1 VINHLIDLYQK
12 VKKIMKK
19 VVIVGAGF
27 GGLSAAKK
35 LIGNNIEL
43 IIIDKTNHHLF
54 QPLLYQV
61 ATAALSPGDIANPI
75 RSVFSEQE
83 NIEVLLGEVTSI
95 DKKNNTLKYNG
106 SSMEFE
112 YLIIATGS
120 RHSYFGKDEWEKFA
134 PGLKTVKDALKIRE
148 KILLSLEAA
157 ERERDPGKRQKYLN
171 FVVIG
176 GGPTGVELA
185 GAISEIVNQNIIPD
199 FRNITASMTKVYM
212 VEALPEILSTYP
224 DDLSRRALDDLKE
237 LDVEVL
243 LNQRVS
249 DINENGVRIGDRFIE
264 TTNVLWAAGNQ
275 VSPLIKT
282 LEVETDKSG
291 RAIVN
296 DDLTI
301 DNNENIF
308 VIGDAA
314 AVKNDNGE
322 YIPAI
327 APAAMQQGRHV
338 AKIINN
344 SIGDKSERKFK
355 YNDRGT
361 MATIGKAKAVAVIKG
376 LKFSGVVAW
385 LLWSIVHVLFLISF
399 RNRLRVMA
407 EWMWYYLTNRPGIR
421 LIVKENG
428 SGPVSE

>member
-1 VINHLIDLYQK
+1 
-12 VKKIMKK
+12 MKK
-19 VVIVGAGF
+19 VVIIGAGF

-35 LIGNNIEL
+35 LADDDIQL
-43 IIIDKTNHHLF
+43 TIIDKTNHHLF

-75 RSVFSEQE
+75 RSVFSEQD
-83 NIEVLLGEVTSI
+83 NVEVLLGEVTSI
-95 DKKNNTLKYNG
+95 DRQKKTVQFNG
-106 SSMEFE
+106 SSIVFD

-134 PGLKTVKDALKIRE
+134 PGLKTINDALRIRE

-157 ERERDPGKRQKYLN
+157 EIEKDPEKRQKYLN
-171 FVVIG
+171 FVIIG
-176 GGPTGVELA
+176 GGPTGLELA

-212 VEALPEILSTYP
+212 VEALPKILSTYP
-224 DDLSRRALDDLKE
+224 DDLSKRAFEDLKE
-237 LDVEVL
+237 LGVEVL
-243 LNQRVS
+243 LNQRVV
-249 DINENGVRIGDRFIE
+249 DISKDGVKVGDRFIE
-264 TTNVLWAAGNQ
+264 TSNILWAAGNQ

-282 LEVETDKSG
+282 LEIETDKSG

-301 DNNENIF
+301 KNYENIF

-314 AVKNDNGE
+314 AVKNEEGE

-338 AKIINN
+338 ASIIN
-344 SIGDKSERKFK
+344 GDRKDKSKRIFK
-355 YNDRGT
+355 YNDRGM

-376 LKFSGVVAW
+376 LKFSGVFAW

-407 EWMWYYLTNRPGIR
+407 EWMWHYLTNSPGIR
-421 LIVKENG
+421 LIVKEDSSKSTIQQLN
-428 SGPVSE
+428 